1 MDFLDWIFDMD
12 VLFNLGIESL
22 NYFKVG
28 SEVFDSRF
36 GSRISNRLSIFE
48 SEVKS
53 LVGLVVRFYV
63 KDFLFKKRLSVS
75 LFFFFYIFDKFFFYV
90 LFYNYDV
97 DSFEYV
103 LLDIELFNFL
113 VSIFNGDGVFIEDW
127 DFV

>member
-48 SEVKS
+48 N
-53 LVGLVVRFYV
+53 LNLI
-63 KDFLFKKRLSVS
+63 
-75 LFFFFYIFDKFFFYV
+75 FFFV
-90 LFYNYDV
+90 
-97 DSFEYV
+97 
-103 LLDIELFNFL
+103 
-113 VSIFNGDGVFIEDW
+113 
-127 DFV
+127 

>member
-12 VLFNLGIESL
+12 
-22 NYFKVG
+22 
-28 SEVFDSRF
+28 
-36 GSRISNRLSIFE
+36 
-48 SEVKS
+48 
-53 LVGLVVRFYV
+53 
-63 KDFLFKKRLSVS
+63 
-75 LFFFFYIFDKFFFYV
+75 V